1 MRRIILA
8 AVLIPIALLAIA
20 GGIGYWLYYNH
31 TYYSTDDAQITGQ
44 IVSISAPANG
54 KLATLSVKQGD
65 TVTAGETIGT
75 ISVAPVANGATSAG
89 TVTRPQA
96 STVDLTS
103 PINGTIVLT
112 PAVSGQLVAAGL
124 TVAQVT
130 DLSAVNVTAYVDENS
145 IDNVKTGQAV
155 DITVDAYKGTNFTG
169 HIQRIVQAAAGQ
181 FSLIPNQDNTSSNFT
196 KVGQRIP
203 VIITLDGN
211 GGKDLLPGMS
221 ASVSIHIN

>member
-20 GGIGYWLYYNH
+20 GGVGYWIYYNH

-44 IVSISAPANG
+44 IVNVSAPANG
-54 KLATLSVKQGD
+54 KLASLSVKQGD

-75 ISVAPVANGATSAG
+75 VSVAPASNGAATAK
-89 TVTRPQA
+89 TPPQA
-96 STVDLTS
+96 SSVDLTS
-103 PINGTIVLT
+103 PISGTVVMV

-130 DLSAVNVTAYVDENS
+130 DLSSVNVTAYVDENS
-145 IDNVKTGQAV
+145 IDSVKTGQAV
-155 DITVDAYKGTNFTG
+155 DITVDAYKGTSFTG
-169 HIQRIVQAAAGQ
+169 HIQRIVQATAGQ

-221 ASVSIHIN
+221 ANVTIHIN